1 MLLHPHSTYTET
13 TTSEETSNLYHILH
27 TPKTYNVYVTP
38 DDVKNNVNETQ
49 WDNKAKM
56 LNLMV
61 TYSNTNM
68 IQNGMKTVWC
78 ALSI

>member
-49 WDNKAKM
+49 
-56 LNLMV
+56 
-61 TYSNTNM
+61 
-68 IQNGMKTVWC
+68 
-78 ALSI
+78 